1 MLLVGRIVKR
11 EENTKDLL
19 ADTTYLIGVSAMNL
33 AKDVGD
39 TLDLVPVEDLQRLKL
54 PDWALARLRNRF
66 PEVGLTSDVLRKQL
80 DFWHKKILPLVLK
93 GRR

>member
-11 EENTKDLL
+11 EEKPEDPLGD
-19 ADTTYLIGVSAMNL
+19 ATYLIGVSATNL

-39 TLDLVPVEDLQRLKL
+39 TLDLVPVEHLQRLKC
-54 PDWALARLRNRF
+54 PEWALARLRNRF
-66 PEVGLTSDVLRKQL
+66 PEVGLTNEMLRKQL

-93 GRR
+93 ERR